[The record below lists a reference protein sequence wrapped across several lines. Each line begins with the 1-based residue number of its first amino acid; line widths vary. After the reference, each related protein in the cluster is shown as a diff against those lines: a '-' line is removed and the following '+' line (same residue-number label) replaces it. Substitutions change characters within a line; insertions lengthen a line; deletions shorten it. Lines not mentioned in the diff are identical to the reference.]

1 MNNNSN
7 KKPYA
12 GIYKHTSMSQLTV
25 FYLPNVGRECPA
37 LYLPLQS
44 TLLIWKV
51 VGF

>member
-7 KKPYA
+7 KKPKQGYINT
-12 GIYKHTSMSQLTV
+12 GVSQLTV